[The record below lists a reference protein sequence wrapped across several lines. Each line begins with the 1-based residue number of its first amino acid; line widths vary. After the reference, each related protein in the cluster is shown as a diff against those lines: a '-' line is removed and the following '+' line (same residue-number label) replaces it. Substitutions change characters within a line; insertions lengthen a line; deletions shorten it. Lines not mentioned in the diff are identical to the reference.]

1 MKKTKKRAALKKAA
15 KETLITPATEVEE
28 TPEAPAVEAQE
39 EVPAVEAAP
48 APKHRA
54 RKAKTETQE
63 NEQPKKKRILKKK
76 ENADVPASAEES
88 IVLQYDGLELNI
100 AELKERVISA
110 YVEAGHRRGRISKL
124 NLYIKPEDRKVYY
137 VINDKVSDSIDF

>member
-1 MKKTKKRAALKKAA
+1 MKKAKKRAAQKKAA
-15 KETLITPATEVEE
+15 KETLIAPATEVEE
-28 TPEAPAVEAQE
+28 TPEAPAVEAQAE
-39 EVPAVEAAP
+39 GPTVEAAP

-54 RKAKTETQE
+54 RKAKAETQE
-63 NEQPKKKRILKKK
+63 NEQPKQKRILKKK
-76 ENADVPASAEES
+76 EKTDVPASAEES
-88 IVLQYDGLELNI
+88 IVLQYDGLDLNV

-137 VINDKVSDSIDF
+137 VINDKISDSIDF

>member
-1 MKKTKKRAALKKAA
+1 MKKAKKRAALKRTA

-54 RKAKTETQE
+54 RKAKAETQE
-63 NEQPKKKRILKKK
+63 NEQPKKRSISKKK

-88 IVLQYDGLELNI
+88 IVLQYDGRELNI